1 MEIYLRES
9 AKKIFYSRDIPIKSM
24 GIFESNK
31 DEWVYWYKDEKIY
44 DTGFADTEA
53 EAIQKAKRYIKI
65 INLNL
70 FLE

>member
-1 MEIYLRES
+1 
-9 AKKIFYSRDIPIKSM
+9 M